1 MKYYQADLNQK
12 SSIPMKF
19 IITIF
24 LLLTFCS
31 AGINSQVINKFGI
44 KGGLIISK
52 LTLSEYISDAFSYE
66 PEREYKFLSMDVGI
80 YAELFDSRFFCIS
93 TELHYNIKGEE
104 AYQDFEILQ
113 PNKQADGFEYLTVS
127 DRFHY
132 LSLQLLPRWKYL
144 VNSQDKLYLF
154 AGPRIDLRVANS
166 KSGGKEDIKLSNNV
180 IEPGL
185 TVGIGNEI
193 WDLLTIEL
201 RYEMNFTSV
210 YKVSYGSTSISR
222 KNNSFT
228 LLAGL
233 SLKKLL
239 KVHF

>member
-1 MKYYQADLNQK
+1 MKYTHTEYLKKNYITLK
-12 SSIPMKF
+12 
-19 IITIF
+19 IITMF
-24 LLLTFCS
+24 VLLAALCPRE
-31 AGINSQVINKFGI
+31 NYSQVINKFGI

-52 LTLSEYISDAFSYE
+52 LTLSENVSDAFSYE

-80 YAELFDSRFFCIS
+80 YAEMFDSRFFCIS

-113 PNKQADGFEYLTVS
+113 PNTQADGFEYRKVS

-132 LSLQLLPRWKYL
+132 VSLQILPRWKYL
-144 VNSQDKLYLF
+144 VNTQDKLYLF
-154 AGPRIDLRVANS
+154 GGPRIDLRVANS

-180 IEPGL
+180 IEPGF

-210 YKVSYGSTSISR
+210 YKVSYGNTSVSR

-239 KVHF
+239 RVHF